1 MKRILII
8 EDDSQVSGLLQD
20 LLCEIYDIDV
30 AYSGTE
36 GLLLFEMKPFDIVLL
51 DMMLPGLDGS
61 DVLKKIREKS
71 QVPIIMLTA
80 MNDKKLISE
89 TLLKGADD
97 YLTKPFDVDELL
109 ARISV
114 QLRKSSQ
121 SFVDEKET
129 LNYKNI
135 ELNLS
140 TYQIKIMQE
149 SVDLSKKEA
158 EILKLLFSHPNKVY
172 TKEEL
177 YKLVWDDMYFGD
189 ENTVNVHISNLRKK
203 IAKLDGQNNY
213 IDTVWGIG
221 VKLAE

>member
-1 MKRILII
+1 MKRVLII
-8 EDDSQVSGLLQD
+8 EDDNQVSGLLQD
-20 LLCEIYDIDV
+20 LLGEIYDIDV

-51 DMMLPGLDGS
+51 DMMLPGLGGS
-61 DVLKKIREKS
+61 NVLKKIREKS

-89 TLLKGADD
+89 TLLNGADD

-114 QLRKSSQ
+114 QLRKSAHV
-121 SFVDEKET
+121 FNEEKET
-129 LNYKNI
+129 LYYKNI
-135 ELNLS
+135 ELDLD
-140 TYQIKIMQE
+140 TYQIKIKQE

-203 IAKLDGQNNY
+203 IAKLDKENNY